1 MQAHAIIPTVELLT
15 ALGIT
20 GLALGLAAPAAQ
32 AAPPSAAEAL
42 VHRIEERHRNLRDL
56 TARFVQTYRSGV
68 LGREVSER
76 GTVSIKPPGRMLW
89 EYREPEKKTFV
100 SDGKTFYF
108 YVPADRQVIV
118 REQAGER
125 GILSRLLS
133 GQEILGQFEA
143 GLETAASG
151 RPRVRLTPRRPDPDV
166 DRVYLEADEHDHIS
180 QLEIVDVQGNRSL
193 FRFEGIRE
201 NLGLSDRIFHFDV
214 PRGVEVVSG

>member
-1 MQAHAIIPTVELLT
+1 VELLT

-20 GLALGLAAPAAQ
+20 GFALGLTAQPAT
-32 AAPPSAAEAL
+32 AAPPPNPAEAL
-42 VHRIEERHRNLRDL
+42 VRRIEERHRNLRDL

-68 LGREVSER
+68 LGREVTER

-89 EYREPEKKTFV
+89 EYRDPEKKTFV

-133 GQEILGQFEA
+133 GQDILGQFEA
-143 GLETAASG
+143 GLESASSG
-151 RPRVRLTPRRPDPDV
+151 QPRVRLTPRRPDPDV
-166 DRVYLEADEHDHIS
+166 DRVYVEADDQNRIN
-180 QLEIVDVQGNRSL
+180 QLEIVDVQGNRSQ

-201 NLGLSDRIFHFDV
+201 NVGLSDRLFRFEV

>member
-1 MQAHAIIPTVELLT
+1 VELLT

-20 GLALGLAAPAAQ
+20 GFALGLTAQPATAAPS
-32 AAPPSAAEAL
+32 PNPAEAL
-42 VHRIEERHRNLRDL
+42 VRRIEERHRNLRDL

-68 LGREVSER
+68 LGREVTER

-89 EYREPEKKTFV
+89 EYRDPEKKTFV

-133 GQEILGQFEA
+133 GQDILGQFEA
-143 GLETAASG
+143 GLESATSG
-151 RPRVRLTPRRPDPDV
+151 HPRVRLTPRRPDPDV
-166 DRVYLEADEHDHIS
+166 DRVYVEADDQNRIN
-180 QLEIVDVQGNRSL
+180 QLEIVDVQGNRSQ

-201 NLGLSDRIFHFDV
+201 NVGLSDRLFRFEV